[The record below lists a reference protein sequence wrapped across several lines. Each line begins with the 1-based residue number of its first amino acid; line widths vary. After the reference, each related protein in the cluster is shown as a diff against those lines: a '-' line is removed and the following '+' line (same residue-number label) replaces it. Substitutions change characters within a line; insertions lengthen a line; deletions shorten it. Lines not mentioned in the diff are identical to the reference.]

1 MKRGPL
7 KSPLSK
13 GSKKPKLHGDYDQY
27 YTLNTTYYKNPITC
41 QRANEFNNGKRKKPI
56 DLLNQHISKQ
66 AKNDDKTKV
75 FIHWFRGDLRTH
87 DNSGLFEAVKQFKEH
102 KDKTSGQLLTIFT
115 VNEHDWRAHLDSGWK
130 LKFMMNAI
138 SSLRE
143 KLSELSIP
151 LHVLYFKPD
160 SPALSNS
167 NHFASWLKEQC
178 LNFAKDSEPILLTAN
193 AQYEADE
200 LYRDVKVFEQSDSSF
215 RFNVFHDSCVV
226 DPGLLTT
233 GKGTQ
238 YTVFT
243 PWYKKWA
250 VETTSKMQDS
260 KTFIRELPKEPI
272 KNEEV
277 DVKPLEY
284 ELPSEFLDY
293 IPEGAP
299 ELPDASEDA
308 AQGLL
313 SDFLDD
319 QVHAY
324 DKKDYLPDEGSSH
337 LSCYITLG
345 LISTR
350 HIVNEAAKV
359 CNGALTAKDIK
370 KNNPPQEFIRE
381 VAWRDFYKH
390 AFCNWPFLSMD
401 LPYNFSLNDMNWS
414 EDQEAFRKW
423 CEGET
428 GVPIVDA
435 IMRKL
440 LCTGYITNRARMI
453 TASFLCKNLLL
464 DYRWG
469 ERWFRKHLI
478 DFDLASNVGGWGF
491 CSSTGIDAQP
501 YFRILNMELQSKK
514 FDPEGHYIR
523 KWVPELKDCKD
534 VHTFNLK
541 RNGYQ
546 SAIVDY
552 KESRENAL
560 ATYRQIL

>member
-7 KSPLSK
+7 KSPVSK
-13 GSKKPKLHGDYDQY
+13 GSKRPKLHGDYDQY
-27 YTLNTTYYKNPITC
+27 FSLNTTYYKNPITC
-41 QRANEFNNGKRKKPI
+41 ERANEFNNGKRKKPI
-56 DLLNQHISKQ
+56 DFLNGYIATQGKSDDSK
-66 AKNDDKTKV
+66 TI
-75 FIHWFRGDLRTH
+75 IHWFRGDLRTH
-87 DNSGLFEAVKQFKEH
+87 DNTGLFEAIKQFRER
-102 KDKTSGQLLTIFT
+102 KDNISGQLLTIFT
-115 VNEHDWRAHLDSGWK
+115 INEHDWRAHMDSGWK
-130 LKFMMNAI
+130 LKFMMNAV
-138 SSLRE
+138 SSLGE
-143 KLSELSIP
+143 KLSKMSIP
-151 LHVLYFKPD
+151 LHVLHYNPE
-160 SPALSNS
+160 SPSLSNS
-167 NHFASWLKEQC
+167 NHFASWLKEEC
-178 LNFAKDSEPILLTAN
+178 LNLAKGSGPVLLTAN
-193 AQYEADE
+193 AQYETDE
-200 LYRDVKVFEQSDSSF
+200 LYRDIKMFEQSDSSF
-215 RFNVFHDSCVV
+215 KFKVFHDACVIE
-226 DPGLLTT
+226 PKLLTT

-250 VETTSKMQDS
+250 VEATSRMQNS
-260 KTFIRELPKEPI
+260 KTFIRELSKDPVKD
-272 KNEEV
+272 EEI
-277 DVKPLEY
+277 DFKPLQY
-284 ELPSEFLDY
+284 ELPSEFLSY

-299 ELPDASEDA
+299 ELPEASEDA
-308 AQGLL
+308 AFQVL
-313 SDFLDD
+313 SDFSS
-319 QVHAY
+319 QRAHAY

-337 LSCYITLG
+337 LSCYITSG
-345 LISTR
+345 LISAR
-350 HIVNEAAKV
+350 YIVSEAAKLT
-359 CNGALTAKDIK
+359 NGALAAKDIK
-370 KNNPPQEFIRE
+370 KNSPVQEFIRE

-401 LPYNFSLNDMNWS
+401 LPYSFELNEMKWS
-414 EDQEAFRKW
+414 DDQEAFKKW

-440 LCTGYITNRARMI
+440 LCTGFISNRARMI

-514 FDPEGHYIR
+514 FDPEGRYIR

-534 VHTFNLK
+534 VHTFNLE

-552 KESRENAL
+552 KKSRERAL